1 MCWVTQKMRET
12 TFFLLCASTPLLL
25 DALTLPPPT
34 TPSPP
39 PPLLL
44 LNASCAAACTHDS
57 PCVEAC
63 VAEQEAAAADFDPV
77 NLLYALALLTL
88 SGLFSGLTL
97 GLMSLDPQGLKLVI
111 AGGDPVEKQQAE
123 RILPLREQGNLLL
136 CTLLLGNTLVNA
148 LLSILT
154 ASITSGVVGG
164 ILSTGFILIFGEIIP
179 QSFCSR
185 YGLAAGS
192 KTVDVVRVFMFLMFV
207 VAKPISMVLDR
218 VLGAELGTVYS
229 KNELKELIRAQAAQG
244 GTGGGGKGGG
254 GERGGGMGGMGGG
267 GMGGGERD
275 SHGQPAPPSPAQPG
289 GGEREGIKQAEASY
303 MCGALSMSERTV
315 QQIMTRVDDVFGV
328 LVSDKLDFDVMR
340 RICASGYTRIPVF
353 KDEARGEVVGLLTT
367 KDLILVDPEDAL
379 PAEVLLA
386 HCGRPVFTVWFDH
399 PVNKMFADF
408 KHRHTHLAFVQ
419 RVNDEDDSRDP
430 FYELQ
435 GIVSLEDV
443 LEELIQAEIVDES
456 DVYVD
461 NVSKKPVEVRQV
473 ELRRRTAWHN
483 MLDPKQLNNRHLTA
497 VELEAV
503 SSFLVANVS
512 AFAPALISSATLQ
525 LLLGR
530 SAVRVVDDE
539 YSADAAAAVDAA
551 AASAAAAAAPS
562 AAGAGAPSSAAAS
575 AAPRGRALRRS
586 DERPSNHEGR
596 SLFAR
601 GEPCPCCTVVLQ
613 GRLHIVCG
621 EEGFE
626 SDRGPWTVLGAQS
639 LRDPHYLADFTAVPM
654 ERTRVLYISHADY
667 AQALQHQAAQEAA
680 AHLAAAQHHQRGS
693 VAGGPVVSAAAASGA
708 VPRVECVVPGSR

>member
-1 MCWVTQKMRET
+1 
-12 TFFLLCASTPLLL
+12 
-25 DALTLPPPT
+25 
-34 TPSPP
+34 
-39 PPLLL
+39 
-44 LNASCAAACTHDS
+44 
-57 PCVEAC
+57 
-63 VAEQEAAAADFDPV
+63 
-77 NLLYALALLTL
+77 
-88 SGLFSGLTL
+88 
-97 GLMSLDPQGLKLVI
+97 MSLDPQGLKLVI
-111 AGGDPVEKQQAE
+111 AGGNPVEKQQAE
-123 RILPLREQGNLLL
+123 KILPLRERGNQLL

-148 LLSILT
+148 LLAILT

-164 ILSTGFILIFGEIIP
+164 ILSTAFILIFGEIIP

-192 KTVDVVRVFMFLMFV
+192 KTVEVVQVFMLLMMP
-207 VAKPISMVLDR
+207 VAKPISIVLDR

-229 KNELKELIRAQAAQG
+229 KNELKELIKAQAA
-244 GTGGGGKGGG
+244 GKGGG
-254 GERGGGMGGMGGG
+254 VGGERDGERGGERD
-267 GMGGGERD
+267 GERD
-275 SHGQPAPPSPAQPG
+275 PREQVAPPSPAAPG
-289 GGEREGIKQAEASY
+289 GEHEGIKQAEASY
-303 MCGALSMSERTV
+303 MCGALSMSEKTV
-315 QQIMTRVDDVFGV
+315 EQIMTRIDDVFGV
-328 LVSDKLDFDVMR
+328 LVTDKLDFDVMR

-353 KDEARGEVVGLLTT
+353 KDEARGEVVGLLST

-386 HCGRPVFTVWFDH
+386 HCGRPVFTVWYDH

-473 ELRRRTAWHN
+473 EQRRRTAWHN
-483 MLDPKQLNNRHLTA
+483 MLDPKQLNVRHLTA

-539 YSADAAAAVDAA
+539 DSAAAAAA
-551 AASAAAAAAPS
+551 AASAAAAGAAAPS
-562 AAGAGAPSSAAAS
+562 SDSAAAPSSAA
-575 AAPRGRALRRS
+575 PCGRALRR
-586 DERPSNHEGR
+586 DERQRDAQPPEAR
-596 SLFAR
+596 LLFAR

-639 LRDPHYLADFTAVPM
+639 LRDPHHLADFTAVPM
-654 ERTRVLYISHADY
+654 ERTRMLQISHADY

-680 AHLAAAQHHQRGS
+680 AHLAAAQHQQRGS

-708 VPRVECVVPGSR
+708 APRVECVVLGGAR